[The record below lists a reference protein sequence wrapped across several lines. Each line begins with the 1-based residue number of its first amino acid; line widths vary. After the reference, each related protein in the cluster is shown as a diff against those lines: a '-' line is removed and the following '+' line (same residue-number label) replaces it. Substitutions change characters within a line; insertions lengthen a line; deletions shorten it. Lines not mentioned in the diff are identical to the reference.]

1 MVKVFTF
8 EPSGYFGANCHLVR
22 VGDEYAIV
30 DPSVDYETV
39 AAAHPEISGKIK
51 YILLTHCHF
60 DHILFIK
67 SWVQHNPSAEVVI
80 GADDGPGLSQPMI
93 NCYLGF
99 LGVYD
104 GYDGEYT
111 PVTEGSQLTLGT
123 ERVRVIECPGHTA
136 GGVSYRIGDCLF
148 VGDTLF
154 EDGGYGRCDLPG
166 GDFSLLEKTIIK
178 IITREPDAKV
188 YAGHGSN
195 TTLSEIIK
203 NLM

>member
-1 MVKVFTF
+1 MFTF
-8 EPSGYFGANCHLVR
+8 EPNGYFGSNCHLIS
-22 VGDEYAIV
+22 VGDEYAVV
-30 DPSVDYETV
+30 DPSVDYTTV
-39 AAAHPEISGKIK
+39 YTKHPEISGRLK

-60 DHILFIK
+60 DHILHIS
-67 SWVQHNPSAEVVI
+67 SWVSNNPDAEVII
-80 GADDGPGLSQPMI
+80 GAEDGPGLSQPMV

-104 GYDGEYT
+104 GYDGKYT
-111 PVTEGSQLTLGT
+111 PVGENSRLTLGDK
-123 ERVRVIECPGHTA
+123 RIRVIDSPGHTA
-136 GGVSYRIGDCLF
+136 GGVSYRIDDCLF

-154 EDGGYGRCDLPG
+154 EGGGYGRCDLPG

-178 IITREPDAKV
+178 IITREAEAKV
-188 YAGHGSN
+188 YTGHGLN

>member
-1 MVKVFTF
+1 MVKVYTL
-8 EPSGYFGANCHLVR
+8 EPSGYFGSNCHLICAD
-22 VGDEYAIV
+22 DEYAVV
-30 DPSVDYETV
+30 DPSVDYATV
-39 AAAHPEISGKIK
+39 ISTHPEISGKVK

-60 DHILFIK
+60 DHILHID
-67 SWVQHNPSAEVVI
+67 SWVQQNPSAEVVI
-80 GADDGPGLSQPMI
+80 GKDDGPSLSQPML

-104 GYDGEYT
+104 GYYGKYT
-111 PVTEGSQLTLGT
+111 PVTEGSQLSLGGK
-123 ERVRVIECPGHTA
+123 RIKVIECPGHTA
-136 GGVSYRIGDCLF
+136 GGVSYRIEDCLF

-154 EDGGYGRCDLPG
+154 EGGGYGRCDLPG

-178 IITREPDAKV
+178 IISREAEAKV
-188 YAGHGSN
+188 YTGHGLN